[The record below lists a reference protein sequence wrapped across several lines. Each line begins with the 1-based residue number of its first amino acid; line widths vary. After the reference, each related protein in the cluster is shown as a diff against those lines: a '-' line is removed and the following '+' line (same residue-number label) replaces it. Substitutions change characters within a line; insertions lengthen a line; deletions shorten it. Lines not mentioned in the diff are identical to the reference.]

1 MCINSGSM
9 HDMTAAD
16 SESCQTVSVAASVI
30 DRRTQRSA
38 SVDTNR
44 SRS

>member
-16 SESCQTVSVAASVI
+16 SESCQTVSVAASVV